1 MYVNTL
7 IKLVLFCSRKR
18 ERSQLPGSTIQQQST
33 SSSRTILRKSGCSN
47 NSPSEN
53 RRSPLIYV
61 VCVRALYQSSLSEA
75 LIENH
80 RDLIPTC
87 LADLQVSPYSR
98 SKSALY
104 SLLNNI
110 VALKKTSKHNQ
121 NFRSTLSVHAY
132 MPRTI
137 ASANFLMCNL

>member
-1 MYVNTL
+1 MYVITL
-7 IKLVLFCSRKR
+7 LKVVLFWSRKH

-53 RRSPLIYV
+53 RRPPLIYV
-61 VCVRALYQSSLSEA
+61 VCVRALYKSSLSEA
-75 LIENH
+75 LIENQ
-80 RDLIPTC
+80 RDLIHLC
-87 LADLQVSPYSR
+87 LADREVSPYSL

-110 VALKKTSKHNQ
+110 VALKKTSNINQ
-121 NFRSTLSVHAY
+121 NFRSTLSAHAY
-132 MPRTI
+132 MPPTI